1 MVSTTI
7 WPATVWPSV
16 VAPSPSSTIV
26 APSPST
32 SRAAAAA
39 ILVQSPTTRWA
50 SSALPIST
58 LLLLLLLVLESHHN
72 ILSIDVP
79 PLDAYR
85 QKCIFVLD
93 FFQFKKK
100 RNKEHS
106 SRNQNEDS
114 PVKLLLA
121 RFGSFCV
128 YESYE
133 SVTFGLSV
141 RLFLEE
147 LEAFERPA
155 LATRAFYFGVRRPP
169 LQVTH
174 VDCNACARVAR
185 ARSLKQ
191 KKKKEGKHFDQ
202 QQETE
207 IEIEKEDI

>member
-1 MVSTTI
+1 MYFCFRLF
-7 WPATVWPSV
+7 SV
-16 VAPSPSSTIV
+16 QEKEKQRT
-26 APSPST
+26 
-32 SRAAAAA
+32 
-39 ILVQSPTTRWA
+39 
-50 SSALPIST
+50 
-58 LLLLLLLVLESHHN
+58 
-72 ILSIDVP
+72 
-79 PLDAYR
+79 
-85 QKCIFVLD
+85 
-93 FFQFKKK
+93 FFK
-100 RNKEHS
+100 
-106 SRNQNEDS
+106 NQNEDS

-207 IEIEKEDI
+207 IEIEIEKEGI